1 MTDDGLR
8 GVAYH
13 EAGHAVVALALDL
26 RVTRVEN
33 FHANNSGETDA
44 ENADHLPIA
53 DRIAIFVAGIQANK
67 MFKVPIHGR
76 AAFSRPILCSRTDFR
91 YGQTAGDVLCDKGHQ
106 RARDLLK
113 AHAHSVHDIAE
124 RLLTYR
130 KIDLTGYAL
139 PVTAR

>member
-26 RVTRVEN
+26 RVARVEI
-33 FHANNSGETDA
+33 FHENNSGETDS
-44 ENADHLPIA
+44 ENADHLPIEH
-53 DRIAIFVAGIQANK
+53 RIAICVAGIQANK

-76 AAFSRPILCSRTDFR
+76 AAFLDR
-91 YGQTAGDVLCDKGHQ
+91 YSVRELISDMAKTAGDVLCDKGHQ

-130 KIDLTGYAL
+130 KIDLTGYVL